1 MRLYH
6 GTTEAV
12 ARAAL
17 AQGLAPRALT
27 RAKGNWDKHPSNPH
41 AVYLTTAYAGY
52 FAACASDDGN
62 KCPDPERIR
71 QAQCILAERGGIELL
86 AGAASATR
94 RTPWSERH
102 DAAPADSAETSGV
115 AGA

>member
-1 MRLYH
+1 MTRRLRLPERKW
-6 GTTEAV
+6 TV
-12 ARAAL
+12 V
-17 AQGLAPRALT
+17 Q
-27 RAKGNWDKHPSNPH
+27 
-41 AVYLTTAYAGY
+41 
-52 FAACASDDGN
+52 CDDGEEYLIPFGFEGDTELN
-62 KCPDPERIR
+62 CPRLPIR
-71 QAQCILAERGGIELL
+71 EL